1 MQGIKSHYFYFSI
14 RFLLAGIFLS
24 LVVSWFAVNQ
34 YRKAIPLAEENLS
47 GLALSLSAAIEAIS
61 GRDPSFSTLE
71 DFHTPD
77 IAYMAIVDRNGTILF
92 HSNKALVGSR
102 VPDRRF
108 AALFEKGG
116 FSGSRVRLGTGEEIY
131 ESNSVLHVAGKTLVL
146 RIALHTYR
154 ADAVIR
160 RARVVMM
167 VLFSLVATA
176 WVLGLLLNG
185 FAVREETH
193 KREMAR
199 RQQMARLG
207 EMGAVVAH
215 EIRNPL
221 AGIKGYA
228 QLLHARLGTSEEG
241 QSAGLIVG
249 EAIRLE
255 EMVNELLDYTRPDK
269 GAPEQ
274 VKIHEAITRSLSII
288 SREAIASDVTIE
300 SSVDQSLKIT
310 ANRNRIEQ
318 LFLNLFR
325 NALQAMPDGGKLTVS
340 GRHIRSGVEILVA
353 DTGRGID
360 TVNLERVFEPFF
372 TTKARGTGLGLAIC
386 RKIAEEY
393 NGEIMVERNSRE
405 GTTFRLAFP
414 DEKA

>member
-1 MQGIKSHYFYFSI
+1 MQKIKNYHFHFAV

-24 LVVSWFAVNQ
+24 IVVSWFAVNQ
-34 YRKAIPLAEENLS
+34 YRKAIPLAEENLH

-71 DFHTPD
+71 GFHPPD

-92 HSNKALVGSR
+92 HSNKALVGNR
-102 VPDRRF
+102 VPDHRF
-108 AALFEKGG
+108 TALFEKGG
-116 FSGSRVRLGTGEEIY
+116 VSGSRVRLGTGEEIY
-131 ESNSVLHVAGKTLVL
+131 ESNSVLHVAGKTLGL

-160 RARVVMM
+160 RARVGMI

-176 WVLGLLLNG
+176 WVLGLLLNR
-185 FAVREETH
+185 FVVREETH
-193 KREMAR
+193 KRQMAR
-199 RQQMARLG
+199 REQMARLG
-207 EMGAVVAH
+207 EMGAIVAH

-228 QLLHARLGTSEEG
+228 QLLGERLGTSQEG

-255 EMVNELLDYTRPDK
+255 EMVNELLDYTRLDK
-269 GAPEQ
+269 DAPER
-274 VKIHEAITRSLSII
+274 VTIHEAISRSLSII
-288 SREAIASDVTIE
+288 SGEATASKVSIQSFVDE
-300 SSVDQSLKIT
+300 SLHIT
-310 ANRNRIEQ
+310 AKRNRIEQ

-325 NALQAMPDGGKLTVS
+325 NALQAMPEGGKLTVT
-340 GRHIRSGVEILVA
+340 GRHVKNGVEILVA

-360 TVNLERVFEPFF
+360 MENVERVFEPFF

-393 NGEIMVERNSRE
+393 GGDITVVRNSRE
-405 GTTFRLAFP
+405 GTTFRLFFP
-414 DEKA
+414 TLRA